1 MPVNLRHLDL
11 PVGLIPSA
19 DEVHAHVPETGKDQK
34 PEKLAV
40 FDVSLDTV
48 EDIFGQIYEEKY
60 VEYLLNRV
68 FEYRKNKKQF
78 VGFPYKL

>member
-1 MPVNLRHLDL
+1 MHENMTRAGYDK
-11 PVGLIPSA
+11 
-19 DEVHAHVPETGKDQK
+19 E